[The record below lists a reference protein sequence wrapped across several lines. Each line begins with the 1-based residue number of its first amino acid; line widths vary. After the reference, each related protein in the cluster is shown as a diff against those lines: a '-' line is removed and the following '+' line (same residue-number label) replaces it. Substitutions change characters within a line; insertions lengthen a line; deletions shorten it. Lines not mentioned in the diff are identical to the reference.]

1 MGLALPKFSSCT
13 AFQEHCSGAEWGRSE
28 EGRSWLRLLLGA
40 QRELMM
46 ECRGLAVLELNS
58 VWSEFAF
65 QKWPRPLRDAGT
77 ETSVRQE
84 GYTKGKDG
92 LIIRVS
98 NPCLQL
104 VAKWKMTS
112 LFLSPF
118 APADCCSEPTL
129 AVCQSW
135 PEDKDDLSSDGQHQ
149 VCLCWEMVSKVSS
162 SASESSALAPL
173 LTSLGWSALTLS
185 QSVAACPTWPGKAFC
200 KWFFFFF
207 QLPFYGS

>member
-1 MGLALPKFSSCT
+1 MGFALPKFGLCT
-13 AFQEHCSGAEWGRSE
+13 AFQEYCSGAQWGRSE
-28 EGRSWLRLLLGA
+28 EGRSWLRALLGT

-58 VWSEFAF
+58 MWSEFAS
-65 QKWPRPLRDAGT
+65 QKWPRPLRDTGT

-84 GYTKGKDG
+84 GSTKEREG
-92 LIIRVS
+92 LIVRVL

-118 APADCCSEPTL
+118 GPADCCSEPTL

-149 VCLCWEMVSKVSS
+149 VCLCWEMVSKSFQFCLRELSSCPFSDIFGMVSS
-162 SASESSALAPL
+162 YPFPVGGSLPH
-173 LTSLGWSALTLS
+173 LTREGIL
-185 QSVAACPTWPGKAFC
+185 
-200 KWFFFFF
+200 
-207 QLPFYGS
+207 